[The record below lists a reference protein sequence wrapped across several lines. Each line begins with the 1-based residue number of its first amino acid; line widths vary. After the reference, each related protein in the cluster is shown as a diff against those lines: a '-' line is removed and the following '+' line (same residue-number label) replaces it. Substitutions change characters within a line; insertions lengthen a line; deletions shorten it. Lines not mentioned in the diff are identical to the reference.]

1 MTNEIRKLEGQRADF
16 KRERTRFFFVVGVP
30 LCKEGSGGKGCSG
43 LRHHSVPC
51 KDLQGHEFAASVLKS
66 QLLCL
71 TMPLL
76 CSETAVTQGWGNL
89 EKEYKQPKPVSGG
102 HSTLP
107 VRHTFSE
114 SL

>member
-1 MTNEIRKLEGQRADF
+1 MTNEIRKRD
-16 KRERTRFFFVVGVP
+16 REKISRGKGHAFFVYVVGVP

-71 TMPLL
+71 TIPLL
-76 CSETAVTQGWGNL
+76 
-89 EKEYKQPKPVSGG
+89 
-102 HSTLP
+102 
-107 VRHTFSE
+107 
-114 SL
+114 